1 MLKKILGYGVVGV
14 LAVALVAGMV
24 YILVRPAEVQA
35 GQGPLGGQGQG
46 RAAAVESGAGNRGS
60 GAAASGGNAYGRQ
73 AGDQDCEPLG
83 DGGQGYRGG
92 QGSGVGGGRGSAAG
106 VGSGGG
112 RGQAEAAGDGVGLE
126 NPAGTWVAVTGT
138 VVAFDDH
145 LIVRTWERGA
155 GLTRACG
162 SAACAAAVSAARTRR
177 ANRKVTVTLPGG
189 DLLIEWREKDDHV
202 LMTGPVEY
210 EFEGRFDPKL
220 FAGPVA

>member
-46 RAAAVESGAGNRGS
+46 RGAAVESGTGNRGS
-60 GAAASGGNAYGRQ
+60 GAAGSGGNAYGRQ

-112 RGQAEAAGDGVGLE
+112 RGQAEVAGDGVGLE

-145 LIVRTWERGA
+145 LIVRTTE
-155 GLTRACG
+155 
-162 SAACAAAVSAARTRR
+162 
-177 ANRKVTVTLPGG
+177 G
-189 DLLIEWREKDDHV
+189 DVEV
-202 LMTGPVEY
+202 GTGPEWYWEESGFVLNAGDEVELHGFY
-210 EFEGRFDPKL
+210 EGDEFELGWIKNVTTDETLDLRDETGRPL
-220 FAGPVA
+220 WAGRGRWGQ